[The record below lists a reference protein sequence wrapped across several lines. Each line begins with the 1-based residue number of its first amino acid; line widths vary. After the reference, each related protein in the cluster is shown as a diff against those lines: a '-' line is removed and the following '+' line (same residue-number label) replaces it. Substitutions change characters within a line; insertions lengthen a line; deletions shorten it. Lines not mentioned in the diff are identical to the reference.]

1 MRNFRR
7 VLLVCLLCLMLL
19 PVSALCEDGVA
30 MGGSEVK
37 EPEVRWT
44 YGVSLTALQSP
55 YLILVNE
62 QNPLDKHLRALPSGE
77 DDQRQAGHLRHHLP
91 AGGLRQGD
99 RENVRRR
106 AGGAGI
112 RLRHR

>member
-62 QNPLDKHLRALPSGE
+62 QTSQNEIVIVPGACATITPASPSS
-77 DDQRQAGHLRHHLP
+77 LY
-91 AGGLRQGD
+91 
-99 RENVRRR
+99 
-106 AGGAGI
+106 
-112 RLRHR
+112 